1 MATAQFIAAA
11 EADAE
16 QPGIVLSPRR
26 PVAADRRVLLEIDHD
41 AEAISTLKV
50 AGPIAI
56 FFMAAYDAVE
66 VLQGGSH
73 ELTPYHYAALAI
85 ITMFFGLTWFSGFR
99 RYWKA
104 WTLTTCIVIIA
115 LFIKI
120 AALGR
125 NPELA
130 FVAIILCPFATAA
143 FVMWGQVWQAM
154 LNLGCLA
161 MFG

>member
-26 PVAADRRVLLEIDHD
+26 PVAADRRILLEIDHD

-66 VLQGGSH
+66 VLKGGD
-73 ELTPYHYAALAI
+73 LTPYHYAALAI
-85 ITMFFGLTWFSGFR
+85 ITLFFGLTWLSGFR

-104 WTLTTCIVIIA
+104 WTLTTCVVIIL

-143 FVMWGQVWQAM
+143 F
-154 LNLGCLA
+154 
-161 MFG
+161 